1 MARSPQL
8 GISLDKVT
16 QQPDDE
22 GAKKSDEPFDKLMET
37 LARKS

>member
-16 QQPDDE
+16 QQPEDE
-22 GAKKSDEPFDKLMET
+22 DAKKFDEPFDKLKET
-37 LARKS
+37 LTKKS